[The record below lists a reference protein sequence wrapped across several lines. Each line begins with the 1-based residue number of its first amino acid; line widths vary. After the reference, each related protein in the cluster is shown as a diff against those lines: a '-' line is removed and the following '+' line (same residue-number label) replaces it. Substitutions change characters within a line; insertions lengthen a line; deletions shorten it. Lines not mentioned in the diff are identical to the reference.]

1 MKNALV
7 APALLLTLAALGAPA
22 TAAGPGPGGTAPE
35 IVVLYDF
42 YDVAGGKVFDGSG
55 LGHGAMLVAG
65 DVVFGRNKPAVRL
78 GGQGM
83 LTMAGEAPLVLASQ
97 PLTVGAMCRPTAP
110 DGVLVAMGDEKDGF
124 SLYVREGVPR
134 FAVRTKGVLREVAAP
149 EPLVLDQWAHVA
161 GVVDPKGRISLLV
174 DTWPVATAEGS
185 LLADA
190 SAEPLAVGA
199 DPGSPV
205 GGYASPFHFHGLLQ
219 DVRLYRGVVS
229 RDEHRDLLG
238 EWAQR
243 PGCGCRK

>member
-1 MKNALV
+1 V
-7 APALLLTLAALGAPA
+7 SLLLLCTALGASA
-22 TAAGPGPGGTAPE
+22 TAAGPGSGSVAPE
-35 IVVLYDF
+35 LVVLYDF
-42 YDVAGGKVFDGSG
+42 YDVGGGKVFDGSG
-55 LGHGAMLVAG
+55 QGHGGTLVAG
-65 DVVFGRNKPAVRL
+65 EVVFGRNKPAVRF

-83 LTMAGEAPLVLASQ
+83 LTMGGAAPLVLGSQ
-97 PLTVGAMCRPTAP
+97 PLTVGAMCRPAAP
-110 DGVLVAMGDEKDGF
+110 DGVIVAMGDEKDGF

-149 EPLVLDQWAHVA
+149 EPVVLDQWAHVA
-161 GVVDPKGRISLLV
+161 GVVDAKGGLSLLV

-185 LLADA
+185 LLADT

-205 GGYASPFHFHGLLQ
+205 GGYASPLHWQGLLQ
-219 DVRLYRGVVS
+219 DVRVYRGVVS
-229 RDEHRDLLG
+229 RDEHRELLG